1 MLENSQIKGLPLAA
15 RNFHEVASIYINPV
29 GHLSPWTQIITLRSE
44 LRHTLYFCFT
54 IATYWKVSCNVHG
67 DPLVEK

>member
-1 MLENSQIKGLPLAA
+1 MLENSQIKGLPLAS

-44 LRHTLYFCFT
+44 LRRYAFALLRT
-54 IATYWKVSCNVHG
+54 G
-67 DPLVEK
+67 R